1 MEFLTS
7 MKKDTNKFKLSDE
20 QTRAVECD
28 DTRILCLAGAGAGKT
43 VCIIERIKRL
53 IRDGATP
60 DSFLVLTFTNAA
72 AAEMRQ
78 RFDSDD
84 DDLHTP
90 TFCTFHA
97 FCYSLLSK
105 DSAIRQHLKYSRIP
119 EIIQKNKL
127 DVVER
132 KIKLE
137 YGIKLSSQQLHDK
150 TRLSSLD
157 EYRQYDIFQKIRRDT
172 LIKQNLITFDMML
185 SMISNLF
192 VTYDPL
198 TDRYKRQYKY
208 ILVDEFQDT
217 DPLQWEFVQS
227 FVNSSIFVVGDALQ
241 NLYSFR
247 GTDNE
252 IIKGLSKS
260 SDWTVVKLHN
270 NYRSSS
276 AICDYANNMSDYA
289 DDDYRIELHSDKPG
303 CAVKEC
309 DMIEPEDV
317 LDAMKGLYATQ
328 IAILCRTNREVSEV
342 QNCLKE
348 HGYSVSTTVND
359 YPEKIIKCA
368 ANNQHWKNQILSDLS
383 EDEYLKYLKYRYDS
397 PGPMTARQLRDK
409 FYSNPRVR
417 QDYQVVREF
426 REIVYSKDLSDAR
439 KYHKLCSLL
448 GVVACAS
455 NELDALNLSPVRRI
469 IYTLSNPSENF
480 KSAYVGTI
488 HSVKGL
494 EFESV
499 ILYGV
504 GSRYF
509 QLKSEDNL
517 NCFYVG
523 ITRAK
528 DNLVVMWEEQ

>member
-1 MEFLTS
+1 
-7 MKKDTNKFKLSDE
+7 MKKDINKLILSDE
-20 QTRAVECD
+20 QRMAVECN

-53 IRDGATP
+53 IQEGAAP

-78 RFDSDD
+78 RFDRNEE
-84 DDLHTP
+84 DLHTP

-97 FCYSLLSK
+97 FCYSLLSR
-105 DSAIRQHLKYSRIP
+105 DAAIRQHLKYSRIP

-127 DVVER
+127 DAVER
-132 KIKLE
+132 EIKLE

-150 TRLSSLD
+150 TKLHGLD
-157 EYRQYDIFQKIRRDT
+157 ESRQYDLFQKIRRDT

-192 VTYDPL
+192 VTNDPL
-198 TDRYKRQYKY
+198 TDKYKCQYKH

-227 FVNSSIFVVGDALQ
+227 FMNSAIFVVGDALQ

-276 AICDYANNMSDYA
+276 AICEYANNMSNYA
-289 DDDYRIELHSDKPG
+289 DDDYRIELRSNKTG
-303 CAVKEC
+303 CEVAEFG
-309 DMIEPEDV
+309 MIEPEDV
-317 LDAMKGLYATQ
+317 VDAIKYLHATQ
-328 IAILCRTNREVSEV
+328 TAILCRTNREVAEV
-342 QNCLKE
+342 KNCLQE
-348 HGYSVSTTVND
+348 HGYSISTTVND
-359 YPEKIIKCA
+359 YPEKIVKCA

-383 EDEYLKYLKYRYDS
+383 EEEYLKYLKYRYDAS
-397 PGPMTARQLRDK
+397 GPLTARQLRDK

-426 REIVYSKDLSDAR
+426 REIVYSKNLSDGM
-439 KYHKLCSLL
+439 KYKKLCSLL
-448 GVVACAS
+448 GIVAHTS
-455 NELDALNLSPVRRI
+455 DEIEDINLSPVRRVVHTI
-469 IYTLSNPSENF
+469 SHPSDSF
-480 KSAYVGTI
+480 KSVYVGTI

-528 DNLVVMWEEQ
+528 ANLVVMWEEH